1 MFESSLTFSSP
12 PTILDQFRKHFL
24 AKFSLHTY
32 ESWLF
37 LIYTEQPL
45 IDRIRSKKRKKNSPS
60 NPILFSPAGGYVVC
74 RAVWVVLV
82 SPRRRRPH
90 RGDKPIFVCVYTR
103 PRVAVW
109 NVFGFQRARS
119 ADATRSLF
127 FRRAASAFV
136 PPWTHFRNEICEIIA
151 GPSRG
156 AESVESHERTSIRN
170 FGHRFFS
177 SAEIN
182 YAIFLHHF
190 SCSKSCFGRYF
201 ERLATRIRR
210 ERGINEIERNAWGG
224 KIVKL
229 RTVQCGL
236 FVEKLING

>member
-24 AKFSLHTY
+24 LTYIRIVIISNLHGTTSDRSNSI
-32 ESWLF
+32 EKTKKELAFKSNTF
-37 LIYTEQPL
+37 FACR
-45 IDRIRSKKRKKNSPS
+45 RIRRRR
-60 NPILFSPAGGYVVC
+60 VC

-156 AESVESHERTSIRN
+156 AESVESHGRTSIRN

-201 ERLATRIRR
+201 ERLATRIRC